1 MIDGDPVYD
10 RVRYESDLAVDGF
23 ELTGG
28 ALVEAVS
35 VCHIKRDGP
44 RFAEACVSEARWV
57 SSQLAASPLDYAV
70 VASAPLEDPDLPA
83 ILRDLADCGGLR
95 GIRQIL
101 NHEPSWP
108 RNESRGDF
116 LDQPAWRKGFA
127 RLEERSLTFDLQL
140 NPSQFR
146 KAARL
151 LARHPG
157 IPIVIGHLGS
167 PTAADLREATVYWEG
182 LEALADL
189 EQAYLKIS
197 MLSYTDRE
205 WDRSPL
211 VRDSVHRAM
220 DLFGMRRCMFA
231 SNFPVEKHVGWP
243 AGRLYGAFRGLAA
256 HLDAADQATVV
267 RGQRAAGL
275 RDPRRTFRMRPIMRL
290 VVRLILIMSPAP
302 RAPAA
307 ERAERVGRRAR
318 RCDGRAGGPPYE
330 PPGSAPCGETPCD

>member
-1 MIDGDPVYD
+1 MKLWDPHFHLWDVSPETRSGHDAGQLPVIDGDPVYD

-44 RFAEACVSEARWV
+44 CFAEACVSEARWV

-140 NPSQFR
+140 NPNQFR

-157 IPIVIGHLGS
+157 VPIVIGHLGS

-189 EQAYLKIS
+189 EQVYLKIS

-256 HLDAADQATVV
+256 HLDAAD
-267 RGQRAAGL
+267 RQRLFADNA
-275 RDPRRTFRMRPIMRL
+275 
-290 VVRLILIMSPAP
+290 
-302 RAPAA
+302 
-307 ERAERVGRRAR
+307 RRAY
-318 RCDGRAGGPPYE
+318 GI
-330 PPGSAPCGETPCD
+330 PGAPSG